1 VKPEAE
7 SLKSQDDASSSQ
19 LTRRSLI
26 RTGLAL
32 GAGIPASSVLARSA
46 TTLSG
51 SDTEANESAAYLKE
65 SASILW
71 YEKPAKEWVEALPIG
86 NGRLGAMVFGGAL
99 KEQIQLNESTMWA
112 GGPHDYD
119 NPEGLA
125 ALPEIRRLVFAGK
138 YREAAELAD
147 HKFMSKPLGQLQY
160 QTIGD
165 LQIEFSNLDTPTAYK
180 RDLNLDLATAST
192 EFTSNGISY
201 RRQVIA
207 SHPDNVIA
215 IRIEANHHAAISF
228 SASFSTPQKASVRSD
243 DDHLILS
250 GIGSDSEGIPGQVR
264 FAAIAQVITEG
275 GSHRIEDGKLVV
287 RNADAVTLLVS
298 IATSY
303 VSYKDVSADP
313 ISLALNHLRGPA
325 QKPFSEILEAHI
337 ADHRK
342 IFTRVTLDLGP
353 TKTNIPTNIRI
364 NEFQSGEDPG
374 LAALYYQYGRYL
386 MIACSRPGGKPANLQ
401 GIWNNSLTPPWGSK
415 YTVNINTEMNYWP
428 VETCGLSEC
437 HIPLFDML
445 EEVAQTGAKTAQVEY
460 GAKGW
465 VLHHNTDGW
474 RGAAPIDGASWGLW
488 PTGGAWLST
497 HMWQHFLFTG
507 NKKSLAR
514 YYPTMKGAAEFFLDT
529 LVEYPGKDWLV
540 TCPSTSPENSHH
552 NGTGLCAGP
561 TMDMQILRDLF
572 QDCIDASEVLG
583 VDEAL
588 RTKLK
593 ATRSRLAPM
602 QIGSSGQLQEWLE
615 DWDAQAPEIHH
626 RHVSHMYG
634 VFPSQQI
641 TRDGTPALFEAAKK
655 SLEMRGDAGTG
666 WSLAWKINI
675 WARLLDGDHAYK
687 LVLEALRPQGTLG
700 EAGGVYPNLFDAH
713 PPFQIDGNFG
723 FTSGVAEMLVQSTL
737 EDLHLLPALPSA
749 WPQGHVKG
757 LRARGGH
764 EVTMTWAEGKVAH
777 AEVVLGWK
785 ESVRVHYAGKVV
797 DVKGRRGSKHLVG

>member
-1 VKPEAE
+1 
-7 SLKSQDDASSSQ
+7 
-19 LTRRSLI
+19 
-26 RTGLAL
+26 
-32 GAGIPASSVLARSA
+32 
-46 TTLSG
+46 
-51 SDTEANESAAYLKE
+51 
-65 SASILW
+65 
-71 YEKPAKEWVEALPIG
+71 
-86 NGRLGAMVFGGAL
+86 MVFGGTD
-99 KEQIQLNESTMWA
+99 KEHIQLNESTMWA

-119 NPEGLA
+119 NPEGLG

-147 HKFMSKPLGQLQY
+147 QKFMSKPLGQLQY

-165 LQIEFSNLDTPTAYK
+165 LHIEFQGLDAPTNY
-180 RDLNLDLATAST
+180 RRELDLNQAIAST
-192 EFTSNGISY
+192 SFTANGVQFK
-201 RRQVIA
+201 RHVIA
-207 SHPDNVIA
+207 SHPDDVIA
-215 IRIEANHHAAISF
+215 MRLEADRHASISF

-243 DDHLILS
+243 DHHLILS
-250 GIGSDSEGIPGQVR
+250 GIGSESEGIPGQVR
-264 FAAIAQVITEG
+264 FAAVAQAITEG
-275 GSHRIEDGKLVV
+275 GSQRIEDGQLVV
-287 RNADAVTLLVS
+287 RNADAVTLLISV
-298 IATSY
+298 ATSY
-303 VSYKDVSADP
+303 VSFKDVSADP
-313 ISLALNHLRGPA
+313 LTLALAHLKDPA
-325 QKPFSEILEAHI
+325 EKPFSDILEAHV
-337 ADHRK
+337 ADHHK
-342 IFTRVTLDLGP
+342 IFSRVSLDLGNSKRDTP
-353 TKTNIPTNIRI
+353 TDARI
-364 NEFQSGEDPG
+364 HSFSSGDDPG
-374 LAALYYQYGRYL
+374 LAAMYFQYGRYL

-428 VETCGLSEC
+428 VETCALSEC

-445 EEVAQTGAKTAQVEY
+445 EEVAQTGAKTAKVEY

-497 HMWQHFLFTG
+497 HMWQHYLFTG
-507 NKKSLAR
+507 SKKSLTR

-529 LVEYPGKDWLV
+529 LVEHPTKGWLV

-572 QDCIDASEVLG
+572 QACIDASEVLN
-583 VDEAL
+583 VDNEL
-588 RTKLK
+588 RARLK
-593 ATRSRLAPM
+593 VARSHLAPM
-602 QIGSSGQLQEWLE
+602 QIGSSGQLQEWLD

-641 TRDGTPALFEAAKK
+641 TRDGTPALFEAAKR

-687 LVLEALRPQGTLG
+687 LVIEALRPQGTLG
-700 EAGGVYPNLFDAH
+700 EGGGVYPNLFDAH

-737 EDLHLLPALPSA
+737 DELHLLPALPSV
-749 WPQGHVKG
+749 WPKGHVKG

-764 EVTMTWAEGKVAH
+764 EVTLTWAEGKVTR
-777 AEVVLGWK
+777 AEITLGWK
-785 ESVRVHYAGKVV
+785 ESVRVHYAGKTVEL
-797 DVKGRRGSKHLVG
+797 KGHKGSKHLI

>member
-1 VKPEAE
+1 MGAAIPGSTLIAQTLAASKVGGSEPEA
-7 SLKSQDDASSSQ
+7 
-19 LTRRSLI
+19 
-26 RTGLAL
+26 
-32 GAGIPASSVLARSA
+32 
-46 TTLSG
+46 
-51 SDTEANESAAYLKE
+51 ANMLNREEEGDS
-65 SASILW
+65 LW
-71 YEKPAKEWVEALPIG
+71 YDKPAKEWVEALPIG
-86 NGRLGAMVFGGAL
+86 NGRLGAMVFGGTD
-99 KEQIQLNESTMWA
+99 KEHIQLNESTMWA

-119 NPEGLA
+119 NPEGLG

-147 HKFMSKPLGQLQY
+147 QKFMSKPLGQLQY

-165 LQIEFSNLDTPTAYK
+165 LHIEFEGLDAPTNY
-180 RDLNLDLATAST
+180 RRELDLNRAIAST
-192 EFTSNGISY
+192 SFTANGVQFK
-201 RRQVIA
+201 RHVIA
-207 SHPDNVIA
+207 SHPDDVIA
-215 IRIEANHHAAISF
+215 IRLEADRHASISF

-243 DDHLILS
+243 DHHLILS
-250 GIGSDSEGIPGQVR
+250 GIGSESEGIPGQVR
-264 FAAIAQVITEG
+264 FTAVAQAITEG
-275 GSHRIEDGKLVV
+275 GSQRIDDGQLVV
-287 RNADAVTLLVS
+287 RNADAVTLLISV
-298 IATSY
+298 ATSY
-303 VSYKDVSADP
+303 VSFKDVSADP
-313 ISLALNHLRGPA
+313 LTLALAHLKDPA
-325 QKPFSEILEAHI
+325 EKPFSDILEAHV
-337 ADHRK
+337 ADHHK
-342 IFTRVTLDLGP
+342 IFSRVSLDLGNSKRDTP
-353 TKTNIPTNIRI
+353 TDARI
-364 NEFQSGEDPG
+364 HSFSSGDDPG
-374 LAALYYQYGRYL
+374 LAAMYFQYGRYL

-428 VETCGLSEC
+428 VETCALSEC

-445 EEVAQTGAKTAQVEY
+445 EEVAQTGAKTAKVEY

-497 HMWQHFLFTG
+497 HMWQHYLFTG
-507 NKKSLAR
+507 SKKSLTR

-529 LVEYPGKDWLV
+529 LVEHPTKGWLV

-572 QDCIDASEVLG
+572 QACIDASEVLN
-583 VDEAL
+583 VDNEL
-588 RTKLK
+588 RARLK
-593 ATRSRLAPM
+593 VARSHLAPM
-602 QIGSSGQLQEWLE
+602 QIGSSGQLQEWLD

-641 TRDGTPALFEAAKK
+641 TRDGTPALFEAAKR

-687 LVLEALRPQGTLG
+687 LVIEALRPQGTLG
-700 EAGGVYPNLFDAH
+700 EGGGVYPNLFDAH

-737 EDLHLLPALPSA
+737 DELHLLPALPSV
-749 WPQGHVKG
+749 WPKGHVKG

-764 EVTMTWAEGKVAH
+764 EVTLTWAEGKVTR
-777 AEVVLGWK
+777 AEITLGWK
-785 ESVRVHYAGKVV
+785 ESVRVHYAGKTVEL
-797 DVKGRRGSKHLVG
+797 KGHKGSKHLI

>member
-1 VKPEAE
+1 MKPEAE
-7 SLKSQDDASSSQ
+7 SLKQRDEASYSQ
-19 LTRRSLI
+19 LSRRTLI
-26 RTGLAL
+26 RSGLAL
-32 GAGIPASSVLARSA
+32 GAGVPASSVFAHSA
-46 TTLSG
+46 PAPSEHETMIAT
-51 SDTEANESAAYLKE
+51 AAYRSE
-65 SASILW
+65 EASVLW
-71 YEKPAKEWVEALPIG
+71 YDKPAKEWVEALPIG
-86 NGRLGAMVFGGAL
+86 NGRLGAMVFGGVD
-99 KEQIQLNESTMWA
+99 KEHIQLNESTMWA

-119 NPEGLA
+119 NPDGLA
-125 ALPEIRRLVFAGK
+125 ALPEIRRLVFAGE
-138 YREAAELAD
+138 YRKAAELAD
-147 HKFMSKPLGQLQY
+147 RKFMSKPLGQLQY

-165 LQIEFSNLDTPTAYK
+165 LHIEFENVDGPDRYK

-192 EFTSNGISY
+192 EFTSNGITY
-201 RRQVIA
+201 KRQVIA

-215 IRIEANHHAAISF
+215 IRLEADRHASISF
-228 SASFSTPQKASVRSD
+228 SASFSTPQKASIRSD

-264 FAAIAQVITEG
+264 FAAVAQAVTEG
-275 GSHRIEDGKLVV
+275 GSHRIEDGKLNV

-303 VSYKDVSADP
+303 VNYKDVSAD
-313 ISLALNHLRGPA
+313 SLQLALKHLRGVA
-325 QKPFSEILEAHI
+325 EKSFSEIFEAHV

-342 IFTRVTLDLGP
+342 IFSRVTLDLGAS
-353 TKTNIPTNIRI
+353 KKDLPTNLRI
-364 NEFQSGEDPG
+364 NQFHSGEDPG

-401 GIWNNSLTPPWGSK
+401 GVWNDSLTPPWGSK

-445 EEVAQTGAKTAQVEY
+445 EEVSQTGAKTARVEY

-497 HMWQHFLFTG
+497 HMWQHYLFTG
-507 NKKSLAR
+507 NKKSLSR

-572 QDCIDASEVLG
+572 QDCIDASEVLD
-583 VDEAL
+583 VDEEL
-588 RTKLK
+588 RGKLK
-593 ATRSRLAPM
+593 AARSRLAPM
-602 QIGSSGQLQEWLE
+602 QIGSNGQLQEWLD

-641 TRDGTPALFEAAKK
+641 TREGTPALFNAAKK

-687 LVLEALRPQGTLG
+687 LVLEALRPQGTFG
-700 EAGGVYPNLFDAH
+700 EGGGVYPNLFDAH

-737 EDLHLLPALPSA
+737 DDLHLLPALPSA
-749 WPQGHVKG
+749 WPTGHAKG
-757 LRARGGH
+757 IKARGGH
-764 EVTMTWAEGKVAH
+764 EVTLTWAEGKITK
-777 AEVVLGWK
+777 AEIILGWK
-785 ESVRVHYAGKVV
+785 QSIRVHHGGNIVEL
-797 DVKGRRGSKHLVG
+797 KGRAGSKHVVG